1 MTVGSLDRGRMVAT
15 STGPVTRSNPC
26 GADWDEVAS
35 LVVYL
40 LSPAA
45 DYITG
50 TTVVIDGA
58 LSLTVAQG
66 A

>member
-1 MTVGSLDRGRMVAT
+1 MPWGRA
-15 STGPVTRSNPC
+15 GRPE
-26 GADWDEVAS
+26 EVAA
-35 LVVYL
+35 LVAFL

-50 TTVVIDGA
+50 TTVTIDGA
-58 LSLTVAQG
+58 LSLTIALG

>member
-1 MTVGSLDRGRMVAT
+1 AAIPWGRA
-15 STGPVTRSNPC
+15 GRPE
-26 GADWDEVAS
+26 EVAA
-35 LVVYL
+35 LVAFL

-50 TTVVIDGA
+50 TTVTIDGA
-58 LSLTVAQG
+58 LSLTIALG